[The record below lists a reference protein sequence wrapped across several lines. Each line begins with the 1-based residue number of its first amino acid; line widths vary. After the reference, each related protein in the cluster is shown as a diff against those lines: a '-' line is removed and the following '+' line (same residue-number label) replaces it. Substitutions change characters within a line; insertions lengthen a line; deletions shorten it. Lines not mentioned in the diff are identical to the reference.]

1 MPPRFV
7 SGLPSL
13 FWAGG
18 VRLTVADPA
27 ALIGAVTLMPKA
39 GSALEA
45 CPSLTLMTMLL

>member
-1 MPPRFV
+1 M

-13 FWAGG
+13 FWVGG
-18 VRLTVADPA
+18 VRLTVADPVVA
-27 ALIGAVTLMPKA
+27 TGAVTVMPKA